1 LVILDWR
8 NANNVNYIIMP
19 KYAAKGFL
27 IQFFEIMYSTTFV
40 IILNSSFYIQKVD
53 GVN

>member
-1 LVILDWR
+1 MLQ
-8 NANNVNYIIMP
+8 
-19 KYAAKGFL
+19 KGFL

-53 GVN
+53 GVNWLIIVLHPSGIISAI

>member
-1 LVILDWR
+1 MLQKV
-8 NANNVNYIIMP
+8 
-19 KYAAKGFL
+19 FL

-53 GVN
+53 GVNWLIIALHPSGIISAI